1 MEMGICS
8 HVGCVR
14 EINQDNF
21 GYSLQSPIFIA
32 VADGMGGHKA
42 GEVASA
48 LAIEM
53 VEEKLLKTSHV
64 NISDVFTSAN
74 EKIINHASLHDKMC
88 SGMGTTLSLGVL
100 WQERL
105 HIGHIGDSRIYLI
118 RDGEIDLLTK
128 DHSLVA
134 ELVEKGE
141 IKPEQ
146 AENHPQRHII
156 TRALGSD
163 LQVLVDESE
172 TMILSQDILVFCTD
186 GLTNLVNNQEIKETL
201 LSTAN
206 LQDGAECLVDLANQ
220 RGGYDN
226 ITIVCGLVEACDI
239 EKR

>member
-14 EINQDNF
+14 EMNQDSF
-21 GYSLQSPIFIA
+21 GYSLQAPIFIA

-48 LAIEM
+48 LAIRTT
-53 VEEKLLKTSHV
+53 EEKVSKTSHLDIRDIF
-64 NISDVFTSAN
+64 NSAN
-74 EKIINHASLHDKMC
+74 EKIINHANLHDKIC

-100 WQERL
+100 RRERL
-105 HIGHIGDSRIYLI
+105 YIGHIGDSRIYLI
-118 RDGEIDLLTK
+118 RDGDIKLLTK

-146 AENHPQRHII
+146 AESHPQRHII
-156 TRALGSD
+156 TRALGID
-163 LQVLVDESE
+163 EQVLLDESE
-172 TMILSQDILVFCTD
+172 AMILVQDILVFCTD

-201 LSTAN
+201 LSAAN
-206 LQDGAECLVDLANQ
+206 LQDGAECLVNLANQ
-220 RGGYDN
+220 RGGHDN
-226 ITIVCGLVEACDI
+226 ITIVCGMVEACDI